1 MSERTR
7 GTLTLGTARTGS
19 TIGNTTNAARTEMR
33 QPPRFTS
40 DAETMIQKACDG
52 LDLDQ
57 ETMSKAAAFAR
68 RLMS

>member
-7 GTLTLGTARTGS
+7 RTLTLGSARTGS
-19 TIGNTTNAARTEMR
+19 TIGNTTNQARTETR
-33 QPPRFTS
+33 QSPRFHS

-57 ETMSKAAAFAR
+57 ETMSQATAFAR